1 MSFEYAFLK
10 RIFLRGKIKLL
21 KEVNDREVKANF
33 EKKAVLAIDSLDRV
47 YMSYVYIYI
56 YMRGIYIHV
65 HGGVDSYIMLIR
77 TEVIGHKV
85 EASNQTGFLEN
96 QIREQLISKK

>member
-1 MSFEYAFLK
+1 MSASSGESVYCNFLMSFEYAFLK

-47 YMSYVYIYI
+47 YMSYVCKCVEFI
-56 YMRGIYIHV
+56 YMY
-65 HGGVDSYIMLIR
+65 MAELI
-77 TEVIGHKV
+77 VI
-85 EASNQTGFLEN
+85 LC
-96 QIREQLISKK
+96 

>member
-1 MSFEYAFLK
+1 MSASSGESVYCNFLMSFEYAFFK

-47 YMSYVYIYI
+47 YMSYVYIYAWNI
-56 YMRGIYIHV
+56 YMY
-65 HGGVDSYIMLIR
+65 MAELI
-77 TEVIGHKV
+77 VI
-85 EASNQTGFLEN
+85 LC
-96 QIREQLISKK
+96 